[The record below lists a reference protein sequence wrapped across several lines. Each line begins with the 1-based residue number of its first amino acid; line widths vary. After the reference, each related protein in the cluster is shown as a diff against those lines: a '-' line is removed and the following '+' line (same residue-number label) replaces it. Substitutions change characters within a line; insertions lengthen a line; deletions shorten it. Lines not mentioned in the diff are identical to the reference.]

1 MQPALF
7 ESITVR
13 DLAMANRIMVSP
25 MCQYS
30 AVDGSMNSWHLL
42 HLGSLALSGAGLLV
56 FEATAV
62 SPEGRITPGDS
73 GLYCDDNENAMRAVV
88 AHLRQAGPVP
98 LGIQI
103 GHAGRKGSQRQP
115 WKGGAVPR
123 EDGGWQTVAPS
134 PNPFGRYPAPRAL
147 RIDEI
152 DELTA
157 AFVRTA
163 RRAVR
168 LSLDYLEVHAA
179 HGYLLS
185 EFLSPLAN
193 QREDEFGGS
202 LENRMR
208 FPLQVIA
215 AVRNVWPE
223 NRPLAVRVN
232 GSDFVD
238 GGWTIDDACAFAC
251 AARECGIDMITLSG
265 GGTDAAQK
273 IDARPG
279 YQVEFARRV
288 KAASGLITT
297 AVGMILTPRQADEVI
312 TSGAA
317 DIVALARGLLL
328 DPRWPYHAAHVLGAE
343 IAYPPQYLRSAPDA
357 WTGADALLE
366 GLAPHRDRS

>member
-7 ESITVR
+7 EPITVR

-30 AVDGSMNSWHLL
+30 AVDGCMNSWHLV
-42 HLGSLALSGAGLLV
+42 HLGSLALSGAGLLA

-62 SPEGRITPGDS
+62 SPEGRISPGDT

-88 AHLRQAGPVP
+88 AHLRQAAPMP

-103 GHAGRKGSQRQP
+103 GHAGRKGSQRQA
-115 WKGGAVPR
+115 WLKGTVPP
-123 EDGGWQTVAPS
+123 EEGGWQTVAPS
-134 PNPFGRYPAPRAL
+134 PNAFGRYPAPRAL
-147 RIDEI
+147 HIDKI

-163 RRAVR
+163 ERSAR
-168 LSLDYLEVHAA
+168 LGLDYLEIHAA

-193 QREDEFGGS
+193 QRHDAFGGS
-202 LENRMR
+202 LQNRMR

-215 AVRNVWPE
+215 AMRNVWPA
-223 NRPLAVRVN
+223 NKPLAVRVN

-251 AARECGIDMITLSG
+251 AASERGVDMITLSG
-265 GGTDAAQK
+265 GGTDPAQK

-279 YQVEFARRV
+279 YQVEFARKV
-288 KAASGLITT
+288 KAASGLVTT
-297 AVGMILTPRQADEVI
+297 AVGMIVTPQQADEVI

-317 DIVALARGLLL
+317 DIAALARGLLL

-343 IAYPPQYLRSAPDA
+343 IAYPPQYLRSAPDT

-366 GLAPHRDRS
+366 GLAPCRNQS